1 MGKSGNGPVWEDCAH
16 EGEVDARR
24 NSTLQG
30 PLVKNVN
37 RGRKEVDQPKH
48 NGRGRFK
55 RERTGFAKRGGK
67 NPETIHVFSL
77 RFQQQRPLTEA
88 LWTCAVGGTVK
99 IHQLQ
104 DAKVGSGG
112 WEEEK

>member
-1 MGKSGNGPVWEDCAH
+1 MWEDCAH

-24 NSTLQG
+24 NSTLQR

-48 NGRGRFK
+48 NDRRRFK

-67 NPETIHVFSL
+67 KTKQFMYFH
-77 RFQQQRPLTEA
+77 
-88 LWTCAVGGTVK
+88 
-99 IHQLQ
+99 
-104 DAKVGSGG
+104 
-112 WEEEK
+112 